1 MARKPSA
8 DLYRLFCLII
18 LFSTAC
24 CLAPAFGQC
33 TAPLD
38 DADDDWT
45 TVSLTQ
51 AGVKSEPIAGMIRAI
66 QRGVYK
72 NIHCVLLVRG
82 GRLCLEEYFQG
93 YDRDKIHEI
102 RSATKSIGSVLVGI
116 AIDRGYLC
124 NLKEPIWYYFK
135 DRTINWD
142 NRSRAVTIQNL
153 LTMTSGFACDD
164 HGSEP
169 FQCERGMYKAD
180 DWVNFALHLPMAHRP
195 GDHWA
200 YNSASL
206 ILLSEIIRQNTGRPV
221 SLFAEEYLMA
231 PLGITD
237 IHWGFSPKGRIWL
250 AGNASM
256 RPRDMAKFGQMCLNK
271 GFWQNRRIVS
281 EKWLAESTRFH
292 VHTEF
297 GMEYGYLWWRGYQTI
312 NNQQIE
318 AYWAQGNG
326 GQVIFICPVL
336 DLVAVFTGGNYNSI
350 HEFQFMGILINYIL
364 PAMLPPVPKKTFIS
378 LDKQALMTLS
388 GKYRCHRLQLHI
400 SQEKDKVVGQL
411 AGIKVPIFFEDND
424 HFFIPNPIFG
434 NMNGMIIRDHDETP
448 VELLI
453 NSVFSKL
460 RFKKIG

>member
-1 MARKPSA
+1 M
-8 DLYRLFCLII
+8 FFLII

-102 RSATKSIGSVLVGI
+102 RSATKSTGSVLVGI
-116 AIDRGYLC
+116 AKDKGYLC
-124 NLKEPIWYYFK
+124 NLKEPIWQYFK
-135 DRTINWD
+135 DRTVYWD

-153 LTMTSGFACDD
+153 LTMTSGFSCDD
-164 HGSEP
+164 HGGEP
-169 FQCERGMYKAD
+169 FQCERSMYKAD
-180 DWVNFALHLPMAHRP
+180 DWVNFALHLPMAHRS

-231 PLGITD
+231 PLGIAD
-237 IHWGFSPKGRIWL
+237 IRWGFLPQRTGLVGRQRL
-250 AGNASM
+250 NAPQEHGKI
-256 RPRDMAKFGQMCLNK
+256 RPD
-271 GFWQNRRIVS
+271 
-281 EKWLAESTRFH
+281 
-292 VHTEF
+292 
-297 GMEYGYLWWRGYQTI
+297 
-312 NNQQIE
+312 
-318 AYWAQGNG
+318 
-326 GQVIFICPVL
+326 
-336 DLVAVFTGGNYNSI
+336 
-350 HEFQFMGILINYIL
+350 
-364 PAMLPPVPKKTFIS
+364 VP
-378 LDKQALMTLS
+378 
-388 GKYRCHRLQLHI
+388 
-400 SQEKDKVVGQL
+400 E
-411 AGIKVPIFFEDND
+411 
-424 HFFIPNPIFG
+424 
-434 NMNGMIIRDHDETP
+434 
-448 VELLI
+448 
-453 NSVFSKL
+453 
-460 RFKKIG
+460 